1 MKNSYW
7 ITIAAA
13 ALVVGVL
20 LGYGIWGPNAA
31 RLPEVE
37 KELTAAQAKIAETQK
52 KTGDLESNLGKVAN
66 EILFLEK
73 DNTELKEA
81 LENAAILE
89 GQELKKIK
97 IGYPAISYNQIH
109 IWVAKDAGI
118 FKKYGLDA
126 ELIFFRGGQLA
137 TQALVAG
144 DPPIVNIGT
153 LVQPGLQGHDM
164 VLIASSENAYY
175 YSVVSRPAI
184 SKIEHLKGK
193 RLGVSGFGSASHN
206 AALILLRRFNLE
218 PNRDVAVVVAGA
230 TTERLAGME
239 SGRIDATVLT
249 PSEIPRARK
258 LGFVDIYDM
267 SEMGIEVQG
276 NGFATSRSFI
286 KNNRETIK
294 AALKG
299 YVEALYYIHNNKE
312 ETKRVSAKYMRS
324 NDPDVL
330 EVTYTWFIRNVA
342 KKPYP
347 TLKGIQ
353 FLIDEIGGKL
363 PQAKN
368 ARPEQFVDLSLLQ
381 ELEKEGFF
389 SEMGKRYP

>member
-1 MKNSYW
+1 MKAYQR
-7 ITIAAA
+7 IVIF
-13 ALVVGVL
+13 VVFL
-20 LGYGIWGPNAA
+20 LFP
-31 RLPEVE
+31 
-37 KELTAAQAKIAETQK
+37 T
-52 KTGDLESNLGKVAN
+52 
-66 EILFLEK
+66 
-73 DNTELKEA
+73 
-81 LENAAILE
+81 AAILE

-109 IWVAKDAGI
+109 IWVAKDAGL
-118 FKKYGLDA
+118 FKRYGLDA

-153 LVQPGLQGHDM
+153 LVQPGLQGHDV
-164 VLIASSENAYY
+164 VLIASSENTYY
-175 YSVVSRPAI
+175 YSVVTKPAVA
-184 SKIEHLKGK
+184 KVEQLKDK

-218 PNRDVAVVVAGA
+218 PNKDVAVVIAGA

-267 SEMGIEVQG
+267 SDLGIEVQG

-286 KNNRETIK
+286 KGNRETIK

-299 YVEALYYIHNNKE
+299 YVEALYYIHDHKD
-312 ETKRVSAKYMRS
+312 ETKKTAAKYMRS

-330 EVTYTWFIRNVA
+330 EATYTWFIRNVA

>member
-1 MKNSYW
+1 MKAYQQC
-7 ITIAAA
+7 IVIF
-13 ALVVGVL
+13 VVFL
-20 LGYGIWGPNAA
+20 LFP
-31 RLPEVE
+31 
-37 KELTAAQAKIAETQK
+37 T
-52 KTGDLESNLGKVAN
+52 
-66 EILFLEK
+66 
-73 DNTELKEA
+73 
-81 LENAAILE
+81 AAILE

-109 IWVAKDAGI
+109 IWVAKDAGL
-118 FKKYGLDA
+118 FKRYGLDA

-153 LVQPGLQGHDM
+153 LVQPGLQGHDV
-164 VLIASSENAYY
+164 VLIASSENTYY
-175 YSVVSRPAI
+175 YSVVTKPAVA
-184 SKIEHLKGK
+184 KVEQLKGK

-299 YVEALYYIHNNKE
+299 YVEALYYIHHNKE

-330 EVTYTWFIRNVA
+330 EATYTWFIRNVA

>member
-1 MKNSYW
+1 MKAYQQR
-7 ITIAAA
+7 IVIF
-13 ALVVGVL
+13 VVFL
-20 LGYGIWGPNAA
+20 LFP
-31 RLPEVE
+31 
-37 KELTAAQAKIAETQK
+37 T
-52 KTGDLESNLGKVAN
+52 
-66 EILFLEK
+66 
-73 DNTELKEA
+73 
-81 LENAAILE
+81 AAILE

-153 LVQPGLQGHDM
+153 LVQPGLQGHDV
-164 VLIASSENAYY
+164 VLIASSENTYY
-175 YSVVSRPAI
+175 YSVVTKPAVA
-184 SKIEHLKGK
+184 KVEQLKDK

-286 KNNRETIK
+286 KSNRETIK

-299 YVEALYYIHNNKE
+299 YVEALHYIHHNKE

-330 EVTYTWFIRNVA
+330 EATYTWFIRNVA

-368 ARPEQFVDLSLLQ
+368 ARPEQFVDFSLLQ